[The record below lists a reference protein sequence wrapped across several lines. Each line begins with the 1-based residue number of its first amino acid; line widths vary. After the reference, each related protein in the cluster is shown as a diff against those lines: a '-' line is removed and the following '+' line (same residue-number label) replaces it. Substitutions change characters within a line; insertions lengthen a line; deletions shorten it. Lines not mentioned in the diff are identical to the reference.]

1 MHMCLCHVRGKPEKG
16 QGERERERPMH
27 SRVSILLLICLSD
40 QSCGNPFKHE
50 YLIISQ
56 IGNNKRGKINDIHS
70 HNMQNQLIEE
80 HGVTFFKILHCGVGI
95 SSYIRNPIR

>member
-1 MHMCLCHVRGKPEKG
+1 MYC
-16 QGERERERPMH
+16 
-27 SRVSILLLICLSD
+27 RVSIILLLIRLSD
-40 QSCGNPFKHE
+40 QSCGNPFNHE
-50 YLIISQ
+50 YLIVPQ

-80 HGVTFFKILHCGVGI
+80 PWCDLFFQHCGVGI